1 VVVASK
7 STTKDFQS
15 SSATRSTHISVKEPD
30 SKRTKKAS
38 GVEDKQ
44 EALPLHIIVRTL
56 PIHKIGANSAQC
68 LDMIDRMYNIYYE
81 IEVKNPFQI
90 LLGQLDEYVL
100 QSHNNLPTLYRINL
114 VRNPT

>member
-7 STTKDFQS
+7 STTKDVQS
-15 SSATRSTHISVKEPD
+15 SSATRSTQIAVKEPD
-30 SKRTKKAS
+30 SKRTKKNS

-81 IEVKNPFQI
+81 IEVRQSLQI
-90 LLGQLDEYVL
+90 VSCELAGY
-100 QSHNNLPTLYRINL
+100 IL
-114 VRNPT
+114 VN